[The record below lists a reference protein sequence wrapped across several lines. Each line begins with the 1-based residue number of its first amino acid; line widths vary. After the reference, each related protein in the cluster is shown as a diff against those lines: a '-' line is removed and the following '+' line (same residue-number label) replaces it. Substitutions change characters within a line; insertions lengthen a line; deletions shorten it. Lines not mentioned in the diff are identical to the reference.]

1 MDLRD
6 QKVTRVIRDRKGS
19 QGLMERTVL
28 MVLMA
33 RRDQQD
39 RKDLLV

>member
-28 MVLMA
+28 MVLMV
-33 RRDQQD
+33 
-39 RKDLLV
+39 RKDRQDLREYQA